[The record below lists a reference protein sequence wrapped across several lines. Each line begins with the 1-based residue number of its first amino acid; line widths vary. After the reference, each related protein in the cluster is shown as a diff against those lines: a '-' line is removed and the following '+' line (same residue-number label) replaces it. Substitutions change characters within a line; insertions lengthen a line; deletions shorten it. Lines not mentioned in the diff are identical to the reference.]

1 MPVVNARGEIYEV
14 DRESRVNAWDFR
26 RVRSY
31 TVIAFSVWRFLFP
44 DKFTRSESI
53 LRMKCPRRW
62 HFSDGVG
69 GRSHQE

>member
-31 TVIAFSVWRFLFP
+31 TVIAFSVWRFFFRINLLGL
-44 DKFTRSESI
+44 SLS
-53 LRMKCPRRW
+53 CA
-62 HFSDGVG
+62 
-69 GRSHQE
+69 

>member
-31 TVIAFSVWRFLFP
+31 SLLCLAFLFP